1 MVSREV
7 EFFHKQA
14 ESNLNKAS
22 QGGIV
27 LTSFLDE
34 TKLAYLRTLHSKE
47 VRIEYDGGFDGAEH
61 QRALFRPANL
71 EVENFKIKVYE
82 IKFNSRYLELNHRKI
97 LGSLMSLG
105 IKRES
110 VGDIVCAGQAYLFA
124 CTEEISA
131 YIETEFKTISGVSIE
146 LEEVKERLQIKRE
159 LREEKHIVSSLRLDA
174 VIASAYKLSRNE
186 ASEMIQEGVVQV
198 NHIVCLSTSKQV
210 TENDVIS
217 VRHKGR
223 IYVGK
228 IGGKTKSDRLVLQ
241 LKFLV

>member
-1 MVSREV
+1 MVSREL
-7 EFFHKQA
+7 EFFYKQM

-22 QGGIV
+22 QGGVV

-34 TKLAYLRTLHSKE
+34 AKLAYIETLHSKD
-47 VRIEYDGGFDGAEH
+47 VRIEFDGGFDEAEH
-61 QRALFRPANL
+61 KRALFLPFDF
-71 EVENFKIKVYE
+71 EISSFKIKVYE
-82 IKFNSRYLELNHRKI
+82 IQYNSRYLELNHRKV

-110 VGDIVCAGQAYLFA
+110 IGDIVCIGQATYFA

-131 YIETEFKTISGVSIE
+131 YIEREFKTISGVAIE
-146 LEEVKERLQIKRE
+146 LREVEERLAIKRE
-159 LREEKHIVSSLRLDA
+159 LREEKHIVSSLRLDV
-174 VIASAYKLSRNE
+174 VIASAYKLSRTE
-186 ASEMIQEGVVQV
+186 ASEMITEGLVQV
-198 NHIVCLSTSKQV
+198 NHVICQSISKQIV
-210 TENDVIS
+210 LDDVIS

-223 IYVGK
+223 FYVGT

>member
-7 EFFHKQA
+7 EFFHKQT
-14 ESNLNKAS
+14 ESNINKAR

-34 TKLAYLRTLHSKE
+34 AQLAYINTLRSKDIK
-47 VRIEYDGGFDGAEH
+47 IEYDGGFDEAEH
-61 QRALFRPANL
+61 KRVLFLPLSLDAS
-71 EVENFKIKVYE
+71 NFKIKVYK
-82 IKFNSRYLELNHRKI
+82 IRYNSRYLELNHRKI
-97 LGSLMSLG
+97 LGTLMSLG

-110 VGDIVCAGQAYLFA
+110 IGDIVCSGQGVFFA

-131 YIETEFKTISGVSIE
+131 YIESEFKTISGVGIELKEVKQRLSIE
-146 LEEVKERLQIKRE
+146 RE
-159 LREEKHIVSSLRLDA
+159 LREEKHIVSSLRLDV

-186 ASEMIQEGVVQV
+186 ASEMITEGLVQI
-198 NHIVCLSTSKQV
+198 NHIVCQSISKQV
-210 TENDVIS
+210 VLDDVIS

-223 IYVGK
+223 FYVGTV
-228 IGGKTKSDRLVLQ
+228 GGKTKSDHLVLQ

>member
-7 EFFHKQA
+7 EFFHKQT
-14 ESNLNKAS
+14 ESNINKAR

-34 TKLAYLRTLHSKE
+34 AQLAYINTLRSKDIK
-47 VRIEYDGGFDGAEH
+47 IEYDGGFDEAEH
-61 QRALFRPANL
+61 KRVLFLPLSLDAS
-71 EVENFKIKVYE
+71 NFKIKVYK
-82 IKFNSRYLELNHRKI
+82 IRYNSRYLELNHRKI
-97 LGSLMSLG
+97 LGTLMSLG

-110 VGDIVCAGQAYLFA
+110 IGDIVCCGQGAFFA

-131 YIETEFKTISGVSIE
+131 YIEREFKTISGVAIE
-146 LEEVKERLQIKRE
+146 LEEVKERLQIQRE
-159 LREEKHIVSSLRLDA
+159 LREEKHIVSSLRLDV

-186 ASEMIQEGVVQV
+186 ASEMITEGLVQV
-198 NHIVCLSTSKQV
+198 NHIECLSISKQV
-210 TENDVIS
+210 SENDVIS

-223 IYVGK
+223 IYVGNV
-228 IGGKTKSDRLVLQ
+228 GGKTKSDRLVLQ

>member
-1 MVSREV
+1 MADREL
-7 EFFHKQA
+7 EFFYKQM

-22 QGGIV
+22 QGGVV

-34 TKLAYLRTLHSKE
+34 AKLAYIETLHSKD
-47 VRIEYDGGFDGAEH
+47 VCIVFDGGFDEAEH
-61 QRALFRPANL
+61 KRVLFLPADL
-71 EVENFKIKVYE
+71 KSDAFKIKVYE
-82 IKFNSRYLELNHRKI
+82 IRYNSRYLELSHRKI

-110 VGDIVCAGQAYLFA
+110 IGDIVCTEQAFYFA

-131 YIETEFKTISGVSIE
+131 YIESEFKTISGVGIE
-146 LEEVKERLQIKRE
+146 LKEVKQRLHIERK
-159 LREEKHIVSSLRLDA
+159 LREEKHIVSSLRLDV

-186 ASEMIQEGVVQV
+186 ASEMITEGLVQV
-198 NHIVCLSTSKQV
+198 NHVVSQSISKQV
-210 TENDVIS
+210 VLDDVIS

-223 IYVGK
+223 FYIGTV
-228 IGGKTKSDRLVLQ
+228 GGKTKSDRLVLQ

>member
-7 EFFHKQA
+7 EFFHKQT
-14 ESNLNKAS
+14 ESNINKAR

-34 TKLAYLRTLHSKE
+34 TQLAYVNTLYSKDIK
-47 VRIEYDGGFDGAEH
+47 IEYDGGFDEAEH
-61 QRALFRPANL
+61 KRVLFLPLSLDAYS
-71 EVENFKIKVYE
+71 FKIKVYK
-82 IKFNSRYLELNHRKI
+82 ILYNSRYLELNHRKI
-97 LGSLMSLG
+97 LGTLMNLG

-110 VGDIVCAGQAYLFA
+110 IGDIVCCGQGVFFA

-131 YIETEFKTISGVSIE
+131 YIEREFKTISGVAVE

-159 LREEKHIVSSLRLDA
+159 FREEKHIVSSLRLDV

-186 ASEMIQEGVVQV
+186 ASEMITEGLVQI
-198 NHIVCLSTSKQV
+198 NHIECLSISKQV
-210 TENDVIS
+210 SENDVIS

-223 IYVGK
+223 IYVGT
-228 IGGKTKSDRLVLQ
+228 IGGKTKSDRLVLH